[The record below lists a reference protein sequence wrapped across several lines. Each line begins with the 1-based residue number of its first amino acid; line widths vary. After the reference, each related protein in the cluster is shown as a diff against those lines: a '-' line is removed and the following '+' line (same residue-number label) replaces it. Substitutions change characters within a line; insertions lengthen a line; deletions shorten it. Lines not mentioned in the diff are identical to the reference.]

1 MVRGAFAQRRKTLWN
16 NLQNQFGKQDEVKA
30 ALTTA
35 LEAVEIAPSARA
47 EQLSIQQFAQ
57 LSDALNNQ
65 PIFAKK
71 AK

>member
-1 MVRGAFAQRRKTLWN
+1 M
-16 NLQNQFGKQDEVKA
+16 QNQFGKQDEVKA